1 MKFLAMNITECEV
14 NLKNN
19 NVLRT
24 CRCEK
29 LSGHE
34 FKLFDSMQMHSR
46 HGKMLD
52 WCEHCTKRV
61 RKIR

>member
-1 MKFLAMNITECEV
+1 MFYGHVDVK
-14 NLKNN
+14 
-19 NVLRT
+19 
-24 CRCEK
+24 K